1 MTTTPIQVSKDLSEV
16 LSQINQKLDNLQKE
30 VSESRT
36 ETKVAIAEVKGEIKA
51 LDQKLSGE
59 IKSIDQRLKNVET
72 SQKNQAWTLIGILAT
87 AVLGILAAGGKI
99 LFFPNL

>member
-1 MTTTPIQVSKDLSEV
+1 MTTTPIQVSTDLSQV

-36 ETKVAIAEVKGEIKA
+36 ETRVAIAEVKG
-51 LDQKLSGE
+51 D
-59 IKSIDQRLKNVET
+59 IKSIDQRLKNGET

-87 AVLGILAAGGKI
+87 AVLGILVAGGKI